1 MNDKVSAIGLTPP
14 RSEFF
19 HFVPCE
25 VLTTLPQRCFQK
37 DDAKVTHSRLA
48 SLLCSSDEAVALIE
62 DGMTVVS
69 GGFVGAAHPEG
80 LSMAVERRFLREGHP
95 CGLTL
100 VYAAGQGDAK
110 TRGLN
115 HFGHEGL
122 LKRVIGGHWGMLPM
136 LGRLA
141 IDNKIEAY
149 CFPQGVICHLL
160 RDIAAGRPGCLTHVG
175 LGTFI
180 DPIERGG
187 RMNEVSPEDLI
198 ERVELLGKTW
208 LLYKAFPI
216 HIGLIR
222 ATAADPFG
230 NLVMDEEAVLG
241 EVLPIAQAVHNC
253 GGKVIAQVKRLL
265 NEPAPPNM
273 VRVPGVLV
281 DRIVV
286 SLEGE
291 HDLTFGEVENRSY
304 FTARPASTPP
314 STFRPTPSEEHL
326 TLTLSPQSRG
336 EGTGAGIV
344 HQTSP
349 FLQPM
354 SLDERRI
361 IAARA
366 CDELSSGA
374 IANLGIG
381 MPEGIARI
389 AAERGLL
396 EAVTLTVESGPIGG
410 MPAGGLSFGASVH
423 PQAII
428 DQPAQFD
435 FYDGGGLD
443 FAALG
448 AAQVDQFG
456 NVNVSRFGSR
466 LAGVG
471 GFVNI
476 SQNARR
482 LVFCGTFTSD
492 GLKVEVHSGRLTIRH
507 EGRIQKF
514 VDHVEQISFSGVIAA
529 RKGQDVLYVT
539 ERAVFR
545 LNADG
550 VELIELAPGID
561 LQRDVLD
568 LMSFQP
574 IVRDVKAMPATAFK

>member
-1 MNDKVSAIGLTPP
+1 MTD
-14 RSEFF
+14 
-19 HFVPCE
+19 
-25 VLTTLPQRCFQK
+25 
-37 DDAKVTHSRLA
+37 SRLT
-48 SLLCSSDEAVALIE
+48 SLLCSADEAVSLIE

-69 GGFVGAAHPEG
+69 GGIVGAAHPEA
-80 LSMAVERRFLREGHP
+80 LSAAVERRFLREGHP
-95 CGLTL
+95 RRLTL
-100 VYAAGQGDAK
+100 VYAAGQGDGR

-122 LKRVIGGHWGMLPM
+122 LRRVIGGHWGLLPKV
-136 LGRLA
+136 GRLA
-141 IDNKIEAY
+141 MENKIEAY
-149 CFPQGVICHLL
+149 CFPQGVVCQLL

-180 DPIERGG
+180 DPAQQGG
-187 RMNEVSPEDLI
+187 RLNEVSPDDLI

-230 NLVMDEEAVLG
+230 NLVMDEEAVFG

-253 GGKVIAQVKRLL
+253 GGKVLAQVKRLL
-265 NEPAPPNM
+265 DEPAPPNR

-286 SLEGE
+286 SGEGE
-291 HDLTFGEVENRSY
+291 HDLTFGEVDNRTY
-304 FTARPASTPP
+304 YTARPVVAGPIVVAGLPTEPHRATEGLCSPGANEEE
-314 STFRPTPSEEHL
+314 TFGLAFR
-326 TLTLSPQSRG
+326 RG
-336 EGTGAGIV
+336 QETRAE
-344 HQTSP
+344 QRQETRAEQLAT
-349 FLQPM
+349 LQPFP
-354 SLDERRI
+354 LDERRL

-366 CDELSSGA
+366 CDELQPGE

-396 EAVTLTVESGPIGG
+396 ETVTLTVESGPIGG
-410 MPAGGLSFGASVH
+410 MPAGGLSFGASVY

-448 AAQVDQFG
+448 AAQVDRFG

-492 GLKVEVHSGRLTIRH
+492 GLEVEVSSGRLTIRR

-514 VDHVEQISFSGVIAA
+514 VDQVEQVSFSGEVA
-529 RKGQDVLYVT
+529 RQKSQDVLYVT

-545 LNADG
+545 LTADG
-550 VELIELAPGID
+550 LELIEVAPGID
-561 LQRDVLD
+561 VQRDVLD
-568 LMSFQP
+568 QMAFRP
-574 IVRDVKAMPATAFK
+574 VIRHVGTMPSQAFATGRGD

>member
-1 MNDKVSAIGLTPP
+1 MA
-14 RSEFF
+14 
-19 HFVPCE
+19 
-25 VLTTLPQRCFQK
+25 
-37 DDAKVTHSRLA
+37 SRLSA
-48 SLLCSSDEAVALIE
+48 LLCSADEAVRLIE

-80 LSMAVERRFLREGHP
+80 LTAAIERRFLSEGHP
-95 CGLTL
+95 RDLTL
-100 VYAAGQGDAK
+100 VFAAGQGDGK

-115 HFGHEGL
+115 HLGHAGL
-122 LKRVIGGHWGMLPM
+122 VKRVIGGHWGLLPR

-141 IDNKIEAY
+141 IDNQIEAY
-149 CFPQGVICHLL
+149 CFPQGVICQLL

-180 DPIERGG
+180 DPVHRGG
-187 RMNEVSPEDLI
+187 RMNDVSPDSLI

-208 LLYKAFPI
+208 LLYKSFPI
-216 HIGLIR
+216 QIGLIR
-222 ATAADPFG
+222 ASAADPLG

-241 EVLPIAQAVHNC
+241 EVLPIAQAVHNS
-253 GGKVIAQVKRLL
+253 GGRVLAQVKRLL
-265 NEPAPPNM
+265 DTPVSPSR

-286 SLEGE
+286 AQDHE
-291 HDLTFGEVENRSY
+291 HDLTFGEASNSSY
-304 FTARPASTPP
+304 YTPLTGSETHP
-314 STFRPTPSEEHL
+314 VPTPM
-326 TLTLSPQSRG
+326 P
-336 EGTGAGIV
+336 
-344 HQTSP
+344 
-349 FLQPM
+349 
-354 SLDERRI
+354 LDERRI

-366 CDELSSGA
+366 CEELVPGA

-396 EAVTLTVESGPIGG
+396 HEVTLTVESGPIGG

-448 AAQVDQFG
+448 AAQIDALG

-466 LAGVG
+466 LSGVG

-482 LVFCGTFTSD
+482 LVFCGTMTSD
-492 GLKVEVHSGRLTIRH
+492 GLEIEVGGGQLKIRR
-507 EGRIQKF
+507 EGRICKF
-514 VDHVEQISFSGVIAA
+514 VQQVEQVSFSGRIAA
-529 RKGQDVLYVT
+529 SKHQDVLYVT

-545 LNADG
+545 LG
-550 VELIELAPGID
+550 TEGLELIEIAPGID

-568 LMSFQP
+568 QMDFRPRMNVVRTMAAGLFQQ
-574 IVRDVKAMPATAFK
+574 